1 MSYQIKLFVFFS
13 LMFEN
18 SYDTGS
24 PLGENPVLP
33 KIIGKVKRILSGKF
47 LGCCRVI
54 EKSDESMSR
63 PR

>member
-33 KIIGKVKRILSGKF
+33 KIIGKVKTYFKQK
-47 LGCCRVI
+47 V
-54 EKSDESMSR
+54 SR
-63 PR
+63 MLQSN